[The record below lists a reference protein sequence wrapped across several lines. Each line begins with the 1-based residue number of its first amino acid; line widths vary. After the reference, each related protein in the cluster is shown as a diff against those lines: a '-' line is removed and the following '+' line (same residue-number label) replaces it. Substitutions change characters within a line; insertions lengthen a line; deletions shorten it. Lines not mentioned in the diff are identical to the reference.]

1 MGAVGGRFS
10 VDEYQRGA
18 CGSMASCEM
27 VEAHAAILAD
37 VQSGAGQFA
46 HARLVQPLPLL
57 IMGSMFR
64 QSAVKRI
71 LVKRGLLQPDH
82 FRDANPPLD
91 SQDAAEIDWIYA
103 SLEHL
108 MTAKVSPP
116 KEVHAL

>member
-10 VDEYQRGA
+10 VDEYLRGA

-27 VEAHAAILAD
+27 VEAHAAIWAD
-37 VQSGAGQFA
+37 MQSGAVQCA
-46 HARLVQPLPLL
+46 RERLVQLLPLL
-57 IMGSMFR
+57 NMGSVFR

-71 LVKRGLLQPDH
+71 LLKRGLIQSDH

-108 MTAKVSPP
+108 MTATVRPP